1 MQSNRLDCPA
11 RQKETKRMSDKK
23 GKKKER
29 EKNTQKTNT
38 FNTHS
43 VYISEHKGKQSLKG
57 ASQSIFDTGK
67 TEQY

>member
-1 MQSNRLDCPA
+1 
-11 RQKETKRMSDKK
+11 MSDKK